1 MSEYDVFRFS
11 IVGEHRI
18 FRVVTDGTIQRLQVA
33 DRDRTLVRKERVSEG
48 ILRQLEL
55 APKKPEKPEKPE
67 KPGVAALPKSITL
80 IDDKGREH
88 VLNLDLSS

>member
-48 ILRQLEL
+48 ILRQFEL
-55 APKKPEKPEKPE
+55 APE